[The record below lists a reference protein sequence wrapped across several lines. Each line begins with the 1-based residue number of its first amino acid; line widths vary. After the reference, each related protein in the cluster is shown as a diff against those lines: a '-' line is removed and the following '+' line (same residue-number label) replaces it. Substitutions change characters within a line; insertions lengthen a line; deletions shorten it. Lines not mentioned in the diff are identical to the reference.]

1 MKLYPWCFRVS
12 DVSAWTK
19 GSKMAS
25 ERFLL
30 MPMPVSL
37 TEKTRWLP
45 SNETVTAIYPLDVNL
60 IELLGL
66 DLNLIRYTSQG
77 SLIFAYN
84 KLHPCRQLQVRHF
97 SPTKSNPYF
106 RLEVR
111 SQAQKSKQALGH
123 RHRLVEP
130 SFRQTNVSGIHN
142 ANTLFSSREK
152 SNTLSVMIL
161 TVKLAVLIACT
172 YEYCSSVRFECSKSS
187 VNPEIA

>member
-12 DVSAWTK
+12 DVSAWTN
-19 GSKMAS
+19 GSKIAS
-25 ERFLL
+25 ESFLL

-60 IELLGL
+60 IELLRL
-66 DLNLIRYTSQG
+66 VSKLIRYASQG
-77 SLIFAYN
+77 SLIFGYN
-84 KLHPCRQLQVRHF
+84 KLHPCRQLQVRQF
-97 SPTKSNPYF
+97 SPTVSTPYF

-111 SQAQKSKQALGH
+111 SQAQKSKQAPAH
-123 RHRLVEP
+123 RHRLVEL
-130 SFRQTNVSGIHN
+130 SFRRTSVSEIGMDT
-142 ANTLFSSREK
+142 TLFSSREK
-152 SNTLSVMIL
+152 SNTLSVIIL